1 MKHQDL
7 LQEIERGEVRPLYY
21 LFGDEPYLM
30 EKCVRR
36 LLERLVTPDLRD
48 FNLTVFYGAENR
60 GEEIAEAA
68 ATLPMFASW
77 RVVLVKKADALS
89 APSLETL
96 SEYIQNPSPST
107 CLIFQGDKI
116 DQRKKFFLEMKKRGA
131 LVEFKRLYDNQL
143 AGFIRSEA
151 SALGKKMEGAA
162 AEMLA
167 YLVGNN
173 LQEMVS
179 ELEKAVLY
187 AGKREVITVDDIRS
201 IVSDTR
207 VNTVFELT
215 DALGE
220 KKLYRAMRSLDTL
233 LRGGEAPLLVLA
245 MITRHYRQLWK
256 VRELRE
262 KKMSAQEIGKA
273 AGINP
278 YFLQGI
284 IRQSGNY
291 TVPELRGVFGKIREV
306 DTTLKTGRGKP
317 GVYLENLLFELC
329 GGEISESGRRSSQ

>member
-1 MKHQDL
+1 MKPQDF
-7 LQEIERGEVRPLYY
+7 LQAIERGEIRPLYY

-36 LLERLVTPDLRD
+36 LLERLVSPDLRD
-48 FNLTVFYGAENR
+48 FNLNVFYGTESR
-60 GEEIAEAA
+60 GEDIAEAS

-89 APSLETL
+89 AASLEIL
-96 SEYIQNPSPST
+96 FSCIQNPSPST
-107 CLIFQGDKI
+107 CLVFLGEKI
-116 DQRKKFFLEMKKRGA
+116 DQRKKFFIEMKKRGE
-131 LVEFKRLYDNQL
+131 LVEFKRMYENQL
-143 AGFIRSEA
+143 PAFIRTEA
-151 SALGKKMEGAA
+151 SSRGKKLESAA

-187 AGKREVITVDDIRS
+187 VGKREVITVADIRS

-207 VNTVFELT
+207 INSVFELA

-220 KKLYRAMRSLDTL
+220 KKLDRALRSLDTL

-262 KKMSAQEIGKA
+262 RKMPTQEIGKA

-284 IRQSGNY
+284 FRQSGNY
-291 TVPELRGVFGKIREV
+291 TVPELRDVFRKICDV
-306 DTTLKTGRGKP
+306 DTALKSGRGKP
-317 GVYLENLLFELC
+317 NIQLENLLFDLC
-329 GGEISESGRRSSQ
+329 GSGGSV

>member
-1 MKHQDL
+1 MKHQDF
-7 LQEIERGEVRPLYY
+7 LQAIERGDIRPLYY

-36 LLERLVTPDLRD
+36 MLERLVTPDLRD
-48 FNLTVFYGAENR
+48 FNLTVFYGTENK
-60 GEEIAEAA
+60 GEEIAETA

-77 RVVLVKKADALS
+77 RVVLVKKAEALS
-89 APSLETL
+89 ASSLEAL
-96 SEYIQNPSPST
+96 SSYIQSPSPST

-116 DQRKKFFLEMKKRGA
+116 DQRKKFFLEMKKRGG
-131 LVEFKRLYDNQL
+131 LVEFKRLYENQL

-151 SALGKKMEGAA
+151 SSRGKKMEGSA

-187 AGKREVITVDDIRS
+187 VGKREVITVADIRS

-220 KKLYRAMRSLDTL
+220 KKIDRAMRSLDTL
-233 LRGGEAPLLVLA
+233 LRAGEAPLLVLA

-262 KKMSAQEIGKA
+262 KKMSTHEIGKA

-284 IRQSGNY
+284 LRQSGNY
-291 TVPELRGVFGKIREV
+291 TVPELRGVFRKICEI

-317 GVYLENLLFELC
+317 SVQLESLLLDLC
-329 GGEISESGRRSSQ
+329 GAGGIA

>member
-1 MKHQDL
+1 MKNQDML
-7 LQEIERGEVRPLYY
+7 DEIERGAVRPIYY

-36 LLERLVTPDLRD
+36 LQERLLTPDLRD
-48 FNLTVFYGAENR
+48 FNLTIFYGSESR

-77 RVVLVKKADALS
+77 RVVLVKNADALS
-89 APSLETL
+89 ASSLETL
-96 SEYIQNPSPST
+96 TGYLRNPSPST
-107 CLIFQGDKI
+107 CLVFQGSTI
-116 DQRKKFFLEMKKRGA
+116 DQRKKFFIEMKKRGG

-143 AGFIRSEA
+143 PAFIRGEA
-151 SALGKKMEGAA
+151 SALGKKVEGAA

-173 LQEMVS
+173 LQELVS
-179 ELEKAVLY
+179 ELEKGVLY
-187 AGKREVITVDDIRS
+187 AGNRDVITVDDIRAV
-201 IVSDTR
+201 VSHTR

-220 KKLYRAMRSLDTL
+220 KKLDRALRNLDTL

-245 MITRHYRQLWK
+245 MMARHYRQVWK

-262 KKMSAQEIGKA
+262 KKMPAQEIGKA
-273 AGINP
+273 AGIPP

-284 IRQSGNY
+284 IRQSDNY
-291 TVPELRGVFGKIREV
+291 SVPELRRVFRKMSDA
-306 DTTLKTGRGKP
+306 DTILKTGRGKP
-317 GVYLENLLFELC
+317 GVYLESLVLDICVGTDSKPGLRA
-329 GGEISESGRRSSQ
+329 GQ